1 MATPLNPF
9 KEIEQLF
16 NRMSRQFEETS
27 REIDSSEPF
36 GLTLGSRTMAVDV
49 VEDDE
54 SIVVTADIPGFDR
67 EDIEIRV
74 TDHTLRIDAE
84 HEETVDESEDERYL
98 RRERRHRSMSRS
110 IQLPSE
116 VDTGNVEARIKNGV
130 LSITLPK
137 TEPEDAREVEIEVE

>member
-116 VDTGNVEARIKNGV
+116 VDTGNVEARIKSGV

>member
-67 EDIEIRV
+67 KDIEIRV